1 MDRNIINVGI
11 GFATGRKSF
20 KKVLNTYAYNWREC
34 GLDGM
39 EKIRLNLFVAYDLKY
54 SKTKSSDYTVF
65 RDDISE
71 LFENEYYIGK
81 NEINDITERL
91 KYENTVS
98 SETAHILFG
107 SGYAAKRNAIL
118 FSALEKGMD
127 CVLFL
132 DDDEYPLAV
141 TNAHSVALWSG
152 QHVLSSHLRNIKN
165 ADITNG
171 YHCGYVSP
179 VPYIRFDGDLTEDTF
194 RRFIVSISSDV
205 LGWDSMREIINNGG
219 VTYAD
224 TKVLAENRVSEVAQE
239 NSCKFITGS
248 NLCINLTRPKRVLP
262 FFNPPGARGEDT
274 FLSTC
279 LTGHTVLRIPCY
291 TFHDGFGVY
300 KHLMDGV
307 LPINLKYI
315 TADASKVTERFY
327 RACVGWIRYKPLYIY
342 LTDTENYSDRITE
355 DYKQLS
361 DSLPD
366 ICNYFGRKDF
376 MNLRYEMK
384 RYSKNV
390 KRHSE
395 YFTAA
400 KNAWADI
407 MELFDI

>member
-1 MDRNIINVGI
+1 MTENIINVGI

-34 GLDGM
+34 GLTEM
-39 EKIRLNLFVAYDLKY
+39 KKIRLSLFVAYDLKY
-54 SKTKSSDYTVF
+54 SKTKSSDYTVL

-81 NEINDITERL
+81 NEIDNITERL
-91 KYENTVS
+91 TYENIINGES
-98 SETAHILFG
+98 AHILFE

-127 CVLFL
+127 CVMFL

-171 YHCGYVSP
+171 CHCGYVSP
-179 VPYIRFDGDLTEDTF
+179 VPYIRFNSDLTEDAF
-194 RRFIVSISSDV
+194 RRFIGSISSDV
-205 LGWDSMREIINNGG
+205 LGWDSLREIINNGG

-224 TKVLAENRVSEVAQE
+224 TKVLSENKISEVTQT
-239 NSCKFITGS
+239 NRCKFITGS

-279 LTGHTVLRIPCY
+279 LAEHKVLRVPCY

-307 LPINLKYI
+307 LPTNLKYI
-315 TADASKVTERFY
+315 TADASEVTERFY

-342 LTDTENYSDRITE
+342 ITDPKNYSDRIAA
-355 DYKQLS
+355 DYEQLS
-361 DSLPD
+361 ESLPG
-366 ICNYFGRKDF
+366 ICKYFGRKDF
-376 MNLRYEMK
+376 MNLKYELE

-390 KRHSE
+390 KKHSK
-395 YFTAA
+395 YFSVA
-400 KNAWADI
+400 KSAWARI
-407 MELFDI
+407 MEMFDL